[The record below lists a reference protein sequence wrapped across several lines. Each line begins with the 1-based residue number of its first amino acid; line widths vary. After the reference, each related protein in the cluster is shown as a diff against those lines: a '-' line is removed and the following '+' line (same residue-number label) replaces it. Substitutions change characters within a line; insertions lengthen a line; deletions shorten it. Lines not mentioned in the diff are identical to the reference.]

1 MTVWDAI
8 IALSGIDD
16 YIVRYDEKRQEIDI
30 ARAPNVPPTDKII
43 PVTLNRWQRILNGA
57 KHLHL

>member
-16 YIVRYDEKRQEIDI
+16 YIVRYDETRKEIDI
-30 ARAPNVPPTDKII
+30 ARERQLAPDAKII
-43 PVTLNRWQRILNGA
+43 PVTPNRWQRILNGA

>member
-16 YIVRYDEKRQEIDI
+16 YIVRYDETRKEVDI
-30 ARAPNVPPTDKII
+30 TRERDVSPPDKII
-43 PVTLNRWQRILNGA
+43 PVTPNRWQRILNGA